1 MGFDQ
6 DDLTRDRFLG
16 GLLQIWQPRFGYRA
30 GVDSVLLAAA
40 VAATPG
46 DHVLDLGCGAGV
58 ASLCLARRVPELAL
72 TGVEVQDEYA
82 KLAKRN
88 AAENNIEMN
97 VVTADVSNLPPALR
111 EQSFDHVISNPPY
124 YRRDHGTPAADAGRD
139 KALAGDTLLAIWI
152 DAATRRL
159 KPGGYLTIIQR
170 ADRMSDLL
178 RPFDDRLGSIRIKPL
193 APRAGR
199 AAELVLV
206 VAQKGGRGALRLL
219 APLILHRGD
228 RHDLDGESYTPV
240 VRGILRNGDP
250 LEIG

>member
-1 MGFDQ
+1 VGFDQ
-6 DDLTRDRFLG
+6 DDLTKDRFLG

-88 AAENNIEMN
+88 AAENNIEMK

-139 KALAGDTLLAIWI
+139 KALAGDTLLATWV

-159 KPGGYLTIIQR
+159 KPGGHLTIIQN

-178 RPFDDRLGSIRIKPL
+178 RAFDDRLGSIRIKPL
-193 APRAGR
+193 APRASR

-206 VAQKGGRGALRLL
+206 VAQKGGHGALRLL
-219 APLILHRGD
+219 SPLVLHRGD
-228 RHDLDGESYTPV
+228 RHDRDGESYTPV